1 MRKRLLSILLLCCMV
16 LTLLPTAALA
26 AGDVA
31 IDETNF
37 PDEKF
42 REYVKTEFDEDNNN
56 SLSAD
61 EIAKAKD
68 IHLAGRGISSLAGV
82 EHFTNL
88 EELDVQHNEELT
100 TLNLS
105 KNTELKTLKC
115 SNTKLT
121 SLDTSHNKKL
131 VYLQCDYIPT
141 LTTLN
146 VSENKDLKTLHCKHN
161 ALTALDLTNNSA
173 LEKLEC
179 GDNELTTLD
188 LSKNTELKYFG
199 CFNSKLSSLD
209 LTNNTNLEELYFCG
223 NNVSNIDVSENTK
236 LKFLHLFSNQL
247 ITLDTSKNSNLQRL
261 WVYTNPLT
269 SMYLGDD
276 SGSTME
282 VKFDNL
288 PYPITVSTA
297 TKTFDLF
304 QLTGFKVDKASDWTN
319 GRVDG
324 NILTVAENAST
335 VTYIYD
341 CGERQATYGNP
352 ETTGK
357 LMMTCTLQI
366 NWEDA
371 PDALTGTVNINGA
384 PKFDETLTANVTDT
398 NNTGTLTYQWYRAG
412 KTDPIGT
419 GETYTL
425 VQEDIGK
432 EITCRVSSSTETG
445 TIQATVGPVQKADG
459 PAAPVLELDFRSI
472 NIIKVKPLGNAYEYR
487 IDNGEWQDLHYF
499 ENLQPGREYTIT
511 ARAKETATH
520 KPGAVSEPLT
530 VATLFDMIP
539 DDLKAKLTAVVS
551 AYKAEY
557 DGNEHEAV
565 IVDTTK
571 LPTGWTIAGHTA
583 GTGDDFVS
591 QIPKIRNVSGSNLT
605 VKTKFTHPDYGQSL
619 IVYSYPEVTPKPLT
633 AGMIADIPPQL
644 YTGKSI
650 HPTPEIKHGDM
661 VLMEGTDFTYSYE
674 TNTSPEQGG
683 KVTINGKGNYKDTA
697 FKTFTIVNEIT
708 EITEDDLKD
717 LKIPTLVTVKCTT
730 TNSSKEYG
738 RIPGGFDLSKKPYM
752 ENGVW
757 KAIVQ
762 LNLPAYK
769 AKYDADT
776 KKTHEIADL
785 GGNLVTTF
793 TLKYVNDK
801 WELDGTFPNVII
813 LVKCD
818 GQHPQTPPYP
828 TEENVSGLG
837 DQIVAVLCNNV
848 PTGQQSGKYYGLIGG
863 GFTSTAPTLNADKVY
878 ESTITLIPSV
888 YCNQFSGDTGIMH
901 KVLSAQTTDGLKFVV
916 KYDSSTK
923 MWKPA
928 EEVKQMAIWVTC
940 DKHETPTPEMPMYPM
955 ADNISGLGDQIV
967 AVLCNNVPTGQQSG
981 KYYGLIGGGFTSTAP
996 TLNADK
1002 VYESTITLIPSV
1014 YCNQFSGD
1022 TGIMHKVLSA
1032 QTTDGLKF
1040 VVKYDS
1046 STKMWKPAEEV
1057 KQMAIWVTCDKHETP
1072 TPEMP
1077 MYPMADNISGLGDQ
1091 IVAVLCNNVPTG
1103 QQSGKYYGLIGG
1115 GFTSTAPTLNADK
1128 VYESTITLIPS
1139 VYCNQFSGD
1148 TGIMHKVLSAQT
1160 TDGLKFVVK
1169 YDSSTKMWKPAE
1181 EVKQMAIWVTCDK
1194 HETDTPVPTE
1204 FTITFNGNGGT
1215 PSVGSM
1221 RTTNQKLTSLPT
1233 ATRSGRY
1240 SFDGWYTAASGGTK
1254 ITTATV
1260 FYENTAVYAHWTYIG
1275 GGGSSGGGGGYTYHT
1290 IRAIFGLNGSISP
1303 SGWTSVRHGWDQTF
1317 TITPD
1322 KGYAVAKVLVDG
1334 KSVGSVKS
1342 YTFKNVTK
1350 DHTIEVV
1357 FMKANGNPQTG
1368 VFVDVAEGSYY
1379 EEAVDWAVK
1388 NGITTGTGNNYFTP
1402 DGICTRAQAVTFLWR
1417 VAGSPTPKTEAMPF
1431 EDVLDGSYYYEA
1443 VLWAVENGI
1452 TVGTSATTF
1461 SPELTCSRAHIVT
1474 FLWRAANSPSVKTD
1488 NPFTDVAADAYY
1500 IDAVLWAV
1508 KHKITVGTTLST
1520 FSPDEGCTRAQIVTF
1535 LYRAHSK

>member
-16 LTLLPTAALA
+16 LTLLPTAAFA
-26 AGDVA
+26 AGGVD
-31 IDETNF
+31 INETNF
-37 PDEKF
+37 PDATF
-42 REYVKTEFDEDNNN
+42 RQYVKVEFDKD
-56 SLSAD
+56 SDDILSAA
-61 EIAKAKD
+61 EIAAAD
-68 IHLAGRGISSLAGV
+68 IIFVTGKPITSIEGIAY
-82 EHFTNL
+82 FTA
-88 EELDVQHNEELT
+88 LT
-100 TLNLS
+100 DLM
-105 KNTELKTLKC
+105 C

-121 SLDTSHNKKL
+121 TLDTSHNTKL
-131 VYLQCDYIPT
+131 VSLECNDTPT
-141 LTTLN
+141 LTSLN
-146 VSENKDLKTLHCKHN
+146 VSQNTELKVLRCNDN
-161 ALTALDLTNNSA
+161 ALADLDLTNNTA
-173 LEKLEC
+173 LESLEC
-179 GDNELTTLD
+179 GGNVFTTLD
-188 LSKNTELKYFG
+188 LSQNTNLKSFG
-199 CFNSKLSSLD
+199 FFNGKLSSLN
-209 LTNNTNLEELYFCG
+209 LTHNTNLEELYFCG
-223 NNVSNIDVSENTK
+223 NNFSTIDVSQNTK
-236 LKFLHLFSNQL
+236 LKYLHLFGNQL

-269 SMYLGDD
+269 SMYLGD
-276 SGSTME
+276 SGSIRE

-288 PYPITVSTA
+288 PYPIEVSA
-297 TKTFDLF
+297 AEKTFDLNT
-304 QLTGFKVDKASDWTN
+304 LPGFDVSKASNWQ
-319 GRVDG
+319 GG
-324 NILTVAENAST
+324 TVSGTTLAVNEGAEN
-335 VTYIYD
+335 VTYTYD
-341 CGERQATYGNP
+341 CGEREAKYGTP
-352 ETTGK
+352 EVTGK
-357 LMMTCTLQI
+357 LMMPCTLKI
-366 NWEDA
+366 NWQNA
-371 PDALTGTVNINGA
+371 PDALTGTVNIIGA

-419 GETYTL
+419 GETYKL
-425 VQEDIGK
+425 VQADIGK

-445 TIQATVGPVQKADG
+445 TIETTVGPVEKADG
-459 PAAPVLELDFRSI
+459 PAAPAIELDFRSI

-539 DDLKAKLTAVVS
+539 DDLKDKLTAVVS
-551 AYKAEY
+551 AYKAEF
-557 DGNEHEAV
+557 DGMEHEAV
-565 IVDTTK
+565 IVDTDK

-583 GTGDDFVS
+583 GTGNDFVP

-619 IVYSYPEVTPKPLT
+619 IVYSYPEITPKPLT
-633 AGMIADIPPQL
+633 AGMIADIPNQL
-644 YTGKSI
+644 YTGQPI
-650 HPTPEIKHGDM
+650 HPKPEIKHGDM
-661 VLMEGTDFTYSYE
+661 VLMEGTDFTYSYD

-683 KVTINGKGNYKDTA
+683 KVTITGMNNYKDTA
-697 FKTFTIVNEIT
+697 FKSFTIVST
-708 EITEDDLKD
+708 ITEDDLAGID
-717 LKIPTLVTVKCTT
+717 IPANLVTVKCQTT
-730 TNSSKEYG
+730 GDSKAYG
-738 RIPGGFDLSKKPYM
+738 KIPGGFDLSNATPYM
-752 ENGVW
+752 ENGVL
-757 KAIVQ
+757 KAIVKI
-762 LNLPAYK
+762 NLSAYK
-769 AKYDADT
+769 DKYDADT
-776 KKTHEIADL
+776 KKTHEKAGL
-785 GGNLVTTF
+785 EGNTHAAF

-818 GQHPQTPPYP
+818 GQHPQTPPHP

-863 GFTSTAPTLNADKVY
+863 GFASTAPTLNADKVY

-901 KVLSAQTTDGLKFVV
+901 KVLSAQ
-916 KYDSSTK
+916 
-923 MWKPA
+923 
-928 EEVKQMAIWVTC
+928 I
-940 DKHETPTPEMPMYPM
+940 
-955 ADNISGLGDQIV
+955 
-967 AVLCNNVPTGQQSG
+967 
-981 KYYGLIGGGFTSTAP
+981 
-996 TLNADK
+996 
-1002 VYESTITLIPSV
+1002 
-1014 YCNQFSGD
+1014 
-1022 TGIMHKVLSA
+1022 
-1032 QTTDGLKF
+1032 
-1040 VVKYDS
+1040 
-1046 STKMWKPAEEV
+1046 
-1057 KQMAIWVTCDKHETP
+1057 
-1072 TPEMP
+1072 
-1077 MYPMADNISGLGDQ
+1077 
-1091 IVAVLCNNVPTG
+1091 
-1103 QQSGKYYGLIGG
+1103 
-1115 GFTSTAPTLNADK
+1115 
-1128 VYESTITLIPS
+1128 
-1139 VYCNQFSGD
+1139 
-1148 TGIMHKVLSAQT
+1148 

-1204 FTITFNGNGGT
+1204 FTITFNGNDGT

-1260 FYENTAVYAHWTYIG
+1260 FYENTTVYAHWTYIG

-1290 IRAIFGLNGSISP
+1290 IRAISGLNGSISP

-1368 VFVDVAEGSYY
+1368 VFVDVPEGSYY
-1379 EEAVDWAVK
+1379 EEAVDWAVEK
-1388 NGITTGTGNNYFTP
+1388 GITTGTGNNYFTP

-1417 VAGSPTPKTEAMPF
+1417 VAGSPTPKTEAMVF

-1474 FLWRAANSPSVKTD
+1474 FLWRAANSPSVKTA

>member
-16 LTLLPTAALA
+16 LTLLPTTALA
-26 AGDVA
+26 EEAAPAFDLATDLADITIPNNLVTCVCTKANETKQYGQLTNGFSATKVAKEGNVWTVLISVKPDVYMAQFNKDTGSTHSPDGDHSNDFTTPIQFKLKYEENKWVLEGEMPQNKTLHFTCSGGHVYQGDIPVIKVVTRTSTDIKVTENNA
-31 IDETNF
+31 WEYSIDNGATWQG
-37 PDEKF
+37 
-42 REYVKTEFDEDNNN
+42 
-56 SLSAD
+56 SC
-61 EIAKAKD
+61 
-68 IHLAGRGISSLAGV
+68 
-82 EHFTNL
+82 HFTNL
-88 EELDVQHNEELT
+88 
-100 TLNLS
+100 
-105 KNTELKTLKC
+105 
-115 SNTKLT
+115 
-121 SLDTSHNKKL
+121 
-131 VYLQCDYIPT
+131 
-141 LTTLN
+141 
-146 VSENKDLKTLHCKHN
+146 
-161 ALTALDLTNNSA
+161 
-173 LEKLEC
+173 
-179 GDNELTTLD
+179 
-188 LSKNTELKYFG
+188 
-199 CFNSKLSSLD
+199 
-209 LTNNTNLEELYFCG
+209 
-223 NNVSNIDVSENTK
+223 
-236 LKFLHLFSNQL
+236 
-247 ITLDTSKNSNLQRL
+247 
-261 WVYTNPLT
+261 
-269 SMYLGDD
+269 
-276 SGSTME
+276 
-282 VKFDNL
+282 
-288 PYPITVSTA
+288 
-297 TKTFDLF
+297 
-304 QLTGFKVDKASDWTN
+304 
-319 GRVDG
+319 
-324 NILTVAENAST
+324 
-335 VTYIYD
+335 
-341 CGERQATYGNP
+341 
-352 ETTGK
+352 
-357 LMMTCTLQI
+357 
-366 NWEDA
+366 
-371 PDALTGTVNINGA
+371 
-384 PKFDETLTANVTDT
+384 
-398 NNTGTLTYQWYRAG
+398 
-412 KTDPIGT
+412 
-419 GETYTL
+419 
-425 VQEDIGK
+425 
-432 EITCRVSSSTETG
+432 
-445 TIQATVGPVQKADG
+445 
-459 PAAPVLELDFRSI
+459 
-472 NIIKVKPLGNAYEYR
+472 
-487 IDNGEWQDLHYF
+487 
-499 ENLQPGREYTIT
+499 QPGTEYTII
-511 ARAKETATH
+511 ARVRETATH
-520 KPGAVSEPLT
+520 KPSANSAPLT
-530 VATLFDMIP
+530 VTTMHLAISDE
-539 DDLKAKLTAVVS
+539 LKDKLRAVAS
-551 AYKAEY
+551 AYEGEY
-557 DGNEHEAV
+557 DGMEHGAV
-565 IVDTTK
+565 IVDDTK
-571 LPTGWTIAGHTA
+571 MPKGWRIAGYTTDEGNSFGNSISKIKDA
-583 GTGDDFVS
+583 GTLRVGVKFV
-591 QIPKIRNVSGSNLT
+591 
-605 VKTKFTHPDYGQSL
+605 HPDYL
-619 IVYSYPEVTPKPLT
+619 MNITHYYTAEITPKPVT
-633 AGMIADIPPQL
+633 AGMIADIPSQH
-644 YTGKSI
+644 YTGHPI
-650 HPTPEIKHGDM
+650 YPTPVIKDGNTPLVKDK
-661 VLMEGTDFTYSYE
+661 DFTYSYD

-683 KVTINGKGNYKDTA
+683 KVTINGKGNYKGMA
-697 FKTFTIVNEIT
+697 SKSFNIVNEIT

-717 LKIPTLVTVKCTT
+717 LEIPTLVTVKCTT

-848 PTGQQSGKYYGLIGG
+848 PTGQR
-863 GFTSTAPTLNADKVY
+863 
-878 ESTITLIPSV
+878 
-888 YCNQFSGDTGIMH
+888 
-901 KVLSAQTTDGLKFVV
+901 
-916 KYDSSTK
+916 
-923 MWKPA
+923 
-928 EEVKQMAIWVTC
+928 
-940 DKHETPTPEMPMYPM
+940 
-955 ADNISGLGDQIV
+955 
-967 AVLCNNVPTGQQSG
+967 
-981 KYYGLIGGGFTSTAP
+981 
-996 TLNADK
+996 
-1002 VYESTITLIPSV
+1002 
-1014 YCNQFSGD
+1014 
-1022 TGIMHKVLSA
+1022 
-1032 QTTDGLKF
+1032 
-1040 VVKYDS
+1040 
-1046 STKMWKPAEEV
+1046 
-1057 KQMAIWVTCDKHETP
+1057 
-1072 TPEMP
+1072 
-1077 MYPMADNISGLGDQ
+1077 
-1091 IVAVLCNNVPTG
+1091 
-1103 QQSGKYYGLIGG
+1103 SGKYYGLIGG

>member
-16 LTLLPTAALA
+16 LTLLPTAAFA
-26 AGDVA
+26 AGGVE

-42 REYVKTEFDEDNNN
+42 REYVKTKFDEDNDDI
-56 SLSAD
+56 LSAD
-61 EIAKAKD
+61 EIAEAKE
-68 IHLAGRGISSLAGV
+68 ISVEGNPITSFKGIEYFTALTSL
-82 EHFTNL
+82 E
-88 EELDVQHNEELT
+88 
-100 TLNLS
+100 
-105 KNTELKTLKC
+105 C
-115 SNTKLT
+115 SRTKLT

-131 VYLQCDYIPT
+131 GYLRCNYIPD

-146 VSENKDLKTLHCKHN
+146 VSQNTELKVLYCNDN
-161 ALTALDLTNNSA
+161 ALADLNLTNNSA
-173 LEKLEC
+173 LETLEC

-223 NNVSNIDVSENTK
+223 NNFSTIDVSQNTK
-236 LKFLHLFSNQL
+236 LKYLHLFGNQL

-269 SMYLGDD
+269 SMYLGD
-276 SGSTME
+276 SGSIRE

-297 TKTFDLF
+297 TRTFDLSR
-304 QLTGFKVDKASDWTN
+304 LTGFKVDKASGWTN
-319 GRVDG
+319 GTVSG
-324 NILTVAENAST
+324 NILTVDANATT
-335 VTYIYD
+335 VTYTYD

-357 LMMTCTLQI
+357 LMMPCTLQI
-366 NWEDA
+366 NWEDT

-398 NNTGTLTYQWYRAG
+398 NNTGTLTYQWYREG

-425 VQEDIGK
+425 VQADIDK

-445 TIQATVGPVQKADG
+445 TIETTVGPVEKADG
-459 PAAPVLELDFRSI
+459 PAAPVIELDFRSI
-472 NIIKVKPLGNAYEYR
+472 DMIKVKPLGNAYEYR

-499 ENLQPGREYTIT
+499 ENLQPGKEYTIT

-530 VATLFDMIP
+530 VATLFDMIT
-539 DDLKAKLTAVVS
+539 DDLKDKLTAVVS

-565 IVDTTK
+565 IVDMSK
-571 LPTGWTIAGHTA
+571 MPEGWSIAGHTA
-583 GTGDDFVS
+583 GTGDDFVP

-633 AGMIADIPPQL
+633 AGMIADIHPQL
-644 YTGKSI
+644 YTGQPI
-650 HPTPEIKHGDM
+650 HPTPEIKDGDM
-661 VLMEGTDFTYSYE
+661 VLVKDRDFTYSYD

-683 KVTINGKGNYKDTA
+683 KVTINGKGNYKSTA
-697 FKTFTIVNEIT
+697 FKSFTIVST
-708 EITEDDLKD
+708 ITEDDLAGID
-717 LKIPTLVTVKCTT
+717 IPANLVTVKCQTT
-730 TNSSKEYG
+730 GDSKAYG
-738 RIPGGFDLSKKPYM
+738 RIPGGFDLSNATPYM
-752 ENGVW
+752 DNGVL
-757 KAIVQ
+757 KAIVKI
-762 LNLPAYK
+762 NLSAYK
-769 AKYDADT
+769 DKYDADT
-776 KKTHEIADL
+776 KKTHENAGL
-785 GGNLVTTF
+785 EGNTHAAF

-818 GQHPQTPPYP
+818 GQHPQTPPHP

-863 GFTSTAPTLNADKVY
+863 GFASTAPTLNADKVY

-901 KVLSAQTTDGLKFVV
+901 KVLSAQ
-916 KYDSSTK
+916 
-923 MWKPA
+923 
-928 EEVKQMAIWVTC
+928 I
-940 DKHETPTPEMPMYPM
+940 
-955 ADNISGLGDQIV
+955 
-967 AVLCNNVPTGQQSG
+967 
-981 KYYGLIGGGFTSTAP
+981 
-996 TLNADK
+996 
-1002 VYESTITLIPSV
+1002 
-1014 YCNQFSGD
+1014 
-1022 TGIMHKVLSA
+1022 
-1032 QTTDGLKF
+1032 TDGLKF

-1204 FTITFNGNGGT
+1204 FTITFNGNDGT

-1260 FYENTAVYAHWTYIG
+1260 FYENTTVYAHWTYIG

-1290 IRAIFGLNGSISP
+1290 IRAISGLNGSISP

-1368 VFVDVAEGSYY
+1368 VFVDVPEGSYY
-1379 EEAVDWAVK
+1379 EEAVDWAVEK
-1388 NGITTGTGNNYFTP
+1388 GITTGTGNNYFTP

-1417 VAGSPTPKTEAMPF
+1417 VAGSPTPKTEAMVF

-1474 FLWRAANSPSVKTD
+1474 FLWRAANSPSVKTA

>member
-16 LTLLPTAALA
+16 LTLLPTTALA
-26 AGDVA
+26 EEAAPAFDLATDLADITIPNNLVTCVCTKANETKQYGQLTNGFSATKVAKEGNVWTVLISVKPDVYMAQFNKDTGSTHSPDGDHSNDFTTPIQFKLKYEENKWVLEGEMPQNKTLHFTCSGGHVYQGDIPVIKVVTRTSTDIKVTENNA
-31 IDETNF
+31 WEYSIDNGATWQG
-37 PDEKF
+37 
-42 REYVKTEFDEDNNN
+42 
-56 SLSAD
+56 SC
-61 EIAKAKD
+61 
-68 IHLAGRGISSLAGV
+68 
-82 EHFTNL
+82 HFTNL
-88 EELDVQHNEELT
+88 
-100 TLNLS
+100 
-105 KNTELKTLKC
+105 
-115 SNTKLT
+115 
-121 SLDTSHNKKL
+121 
-131 VYLQCDYIPT
+131 
-141 LTTLN
+141 
-146 VSENKDLKTLHCKHN
+146 
-161 ALTALDLTNNSA
+161 
-173 LEKLEC
+173 
-179 GDNELTTLD
+179 
-188 LSKNTELKYFG
+188 
-199 CFNSKLSSLD
+199 
-209 LTNNTNLEELYFCG
+209 
-223 NNVSNIDVSENTK
+223 
-236 LKFLHLFSNQL
+236 
-247 ITLDTSKNSNLQRL
+247 
-261 WVYTNPLT
+261 
-269 SMYLGDD
+269 
-276 SGSTME
+276 
-282 VKFDNL
+282 
-288 PYPITVSTA
+288 
-297 TKTFDLF
+297 
-304 QLTGFKVDKASDWTN
+304 
-319 GRVDG
+319 
-324 NILTVAENAST
+324 
-335 VTYIYD
+335 
-341 CGERQATYGNP
+341 
-352 ETTGK
+352 
-357 LMMTCTLQI
+357 
-366 NWEDA
+366 
-371 PDALTGTVNINGA
+371 
-384 PKFDETLTANVTDT
+384 
-398 NNTGTLTYQWYRAG
+398 
-412 KTDPIGT
+412 
-419 GETYTL
+419 
-425 VQEDIGK
+425 
-432 EITCRVSSSTETG
+432 
-445 TIQATVGPVQKADG
+445 
-459 PAAPVLELDFRSI
+459 
-472 NIIKVKPLGNAYEYR
+472 
-487 IDNGEWQDLHYF
+487 
-499 ENLQPGREYTIT
+499 QPGTEYTII
-511 ARAKETATH
+511 ARVRETATH
-520 KPGAVSEPLT
+520 KPSANSAPLT
-530 VATLFDMIP
+530 VTTMHLAISDE
-539 DDLKAKLTAVVS
+539 LKDKLRAVAS
-551 AYKAEY
+551 AYEGEY
-557 DGNEHEAV
+557 NGKEHEAV
-565 IVDTTK
+565 IVDDTEMPK
-571 LPTGWTIAGHTA
+571 GWRIAGYTTDEGNSFSNNIPEIKDA
-583 GTGDDFVS
+583 GTLRVGVKFV
-591 QIPKIRNVSGSNLT
+591 
-605 VKTKFTHPDYGQSL
+605 HPDYL
-619 IVYSYPEVTPKPLT
+619 MNITHYYTAEITPKPVT
-633 AGMIADIPPQL
+633 AGMIADIPSQH
-644 YTGKSI
+644 YTGHPI
-650 HPTPEIKHGDM
+650 YPTPVIKDGNTPLVKDK
-661 VLMEGTDFTYSYE
+661 DFTYSYD

-683 KVTINGKGNYKDTA
+683 KVTINGKGNYKGMA
-697 FKTFTIVNEIT
+697 SKSFNIVNEIT

-717 LKIPTLVTVKCTT
+717 LEIPTLVTVKCTT

-848 PTGQQSGKYYGLIGG
+848 PTGQR
-863 GFTSTAPTLNADKVY
+863 
-878 ESTITLIPSV
+878 
-888 YCNQFSGDTGIMH
+888 
-901 KVLSAQTTDGLKFVV
+901 
-916 KYDSSTK
+916 
-923 MWKPA
+923 
-928 EEVKQMAIWVTC
+928 
-940 DKHETPTPEMPMYPM
+940 
-955 ADNISGLGDQIV
+955 
-967 AVLCNNVPTGQQSG
+967 
-981 KYYGLIGGGFTSTAP
+981 
-996 TLNADK
+996 
-1002 VYESTITLIPSV
+1002 
-1014 YCNQFSGD
+1014 
-1022 TGIMHKVLSA
+1022 
-1032 QTTDGLKF
+1032 
-1040 VVKYDS
+1040 
-1046 STKMWKPAEEV
+1046 
-1057 KQMAIWVTCDKHETP
+1057 
-1072 TPEMP
+1072 
-1077 MYPMADNISGLGDQ
+1077 
-1091 IVAVLCNNVPTG
+1091 
-1103 QQSGKYYGLIGG
+1103 SGKYYGLIGG

-1215 PSVGSM
+1215 PYVGSM

-1388 NGITTGTGNNYFTP
+1388 NGITTGTGSNYFMP

>member
-16 LTLLPTAALA
+16 LTLLPTAAFA
-26 AGDVA
+26 AGGVD
-31 IDETNF
+31 INETNF
-37 PDEKF
+37 PDATF
-42 REYVKTEFDEDNNN
+42 RQYVKVEFDKD
-56 SLSAD
+56 SDDILSAA
-61 EIAKAKD
+61 EIAAAD
-68 IHLAGRGISSLAGV
+68 IIFVTGKPITSIEGIAY
-82 EHFTNL
+82 FTA
-88 EELDVQHNEELT
+88 LT
-100 TLNLS
+100 DLM
-105 KNTELKTLKC
+105 C

-121 SLDTSHNKKL
+121 TLDTSHNTKL
-131 VYLQCDYIPT
+131 VSLECNDTPT
-141 LTTLN
+141 LTSLN
-146 VSENKDLKTLHCKHN
+146 VSQNTELKVLRCNDN
-161 ALTALDLTNNSA
+161 ALADLDLTNNTA
-173 LEKLEC
+173 LESLEC
-179 GDNELTTLD
+179 GGNEFTTLD
-188 LSKNTELKYFG
+188 LSQNTNLKSFG
-199 CFNSKLSSLD
+199 FFNGKLSSLN
-209 LTNNTNLEELYFCG
+209 LTHNTNLEELYFCG
-223 NNVSNIDVSENTK
+223 NNFSTIDVSQNTK
-236 LKFLHLFSNQL
+236 LKYLHLFGNQL

-269 SMYLGDD
+269 SMYLGD
-276 SGSTME
+276 SGSIRE

-288 PYPITVSTA
+288 PYPIEVSA
-297 TKTFDLF
+297 AEKTFDLNT
-304 QLTGFKVDKASDWTN
+304 LPGFDVSKASNWQ
-319 GRVDG
+319 GG
-324 NILTVAENAST
+324 TVSGTTLAVNEGAEN
-335 VTYIYD
+335 VTYTYD
-341 CGERQATYGNP
+341 CGERQATYGTSA
-352 ETTGK
+352 EARK
-357 LMMTCTLQI
+357 LVMPCTLKI
-366 NWEDA
+366 NWKNA
-371 PDALTGTVNINGA
+371 PDALTGTVKINGA

-419 GETYTL
+419 GETYTPVL
-425 VQEDIGK
+425 ADIDK

-445 TIQATVGPVQKADG
+445 TIEATVGPIEKADG

-499 ENLQPGREYTIT
+499 ENLQPGTKYTIT

-530 VATLFDMIP
+530 VATLFNMIP
-539 DDLKAKLTAVVS
+539 DDLKGKLRAVVS

-557 DGNEHEAV
+557 DGMEHEAV
-565 IVDTTK
+565 IVNDTK
-571 LPTGWTIAGHTA
+571 MPEGWSIAGHTA

-591 QIPKIRNVSGSNLT
+591 QIPKIRNVAGSNLT
-605 VKTKFTHPDYGQSL
+605 VKTKFTHPDYAQSL
-619 IVYSYPEVTPKPLT
+619 IIYSYPEITPKPLT
-633 AGMIADIPPQL
+633 ADMINDISPQL
-644 YTGKSI
+644 YTGQPI
-650 HPTPEIKHGDM
+650 HPTPEIKDGNTPLVKDK
-661 VLMEGTDFTYSYE
+661 DFTYSYD

-683 KVTINGKGNYKDTA
+683 KVTITGMNNYKDTA
-697 FKTFTIVNEIT
+697 FKSFTIVST
-708 EITEDDLKD
+708 ITEDDLAGID
-717 LKIPTLVTVKCTT
+717 IPANLVTVKCQTT
-730 TNSSKEYG
+730 GDSKAYG
-738 RIPGGFDLSKKPYM
+738 KIPGGFDLSNATPYM
-752 ENGVW
+752 ENGVL
-757 KAIVQ
+757 KAIVKI
-762 LNLPAYK
+762 NLSAYK
-769 AKYDADT
+769 DKYDADT
-776 KKTHEIADL
+776 KKTHEKAGL
-785 GGNLVTTF
+785 EGNTHAAF

-818 GQHPQTPPYP
+818 GQHPQTPPHP

-863 GFTSTAPTLNADKVY
+863 GFASTAPTLNADKVY

-901 KVLSAQTTDGLKFVV
+901 KVLSAQ
-916 KYDSSTK
+916 
-923 MWKPA
+923 
-928 EEVKQMAIWVTC
+928 I
-940 DKHETPTPEMPMYPM
+940 
-955 ADNISGLGDQIV
+955 
-967 AVLCNNVPTGQQSG
+967 
-981 KYYGLIGGGFTSTAP
+981 
-996 TLNADK
+996 
-1002 VYESTITLIPSV
+1002 
-1014 YCNQFSGD
+1014 
-1022 TGIMHKVLSA
+1022 
-1032 QTTDGLKF
+1032 
-1040 VVKYDS
+1040 
-1046 STKMWKPAEEV
+1046 
-1057 KQMAIWVTCDKHETP
+1057 
-1072 TPEMP
+1072 
-1077 MYPMADNISGLGDQ
+1077 
-1091 IVAVLCNNVPTG
+1091 
-1103 QQSGKYYGLIGG
+1103 
-1115 GFTSTAPTLNADK
+1115 
-1128 VYESTITLIPS
+1128 
-1139 VYCNQFSGD
+1139 
-1148 TGIMHKVLSAQT
+1148 

-1204 FTITFNGNGGT
+1204 FTITFNGNDGT

-1233 ATRSGRY
+1233 ATHSGRY

-1260 FYENTAVYAHWTYIG
+1260 FYENTTVYAHWTYIG

-1290 IRAIFGLNGSISP
+1290 IRAISGLNGSISP

-1368 VFVDVAEGSYY
+1368 VFVDVPEGSYY

-1417 VAGSPTPKTEAMPF
+1417 VAGSPTPKTEAMVF

-1474 FLWRAANSPSVKTD
+1474 FLWRAANSPSAKTA

-1508 KHKITVGTTLST
+1508 KLKITVGTTLST

>member
-16 LTLLPTAALA
+16 LTLLPTTALA
-26 AGDVA
+26 EEAAPAFDLATDLADITIPNNLVTCVCTKANETKQYGQLTNGFSATKVAKEGNVWTVLISVKPDVYMAQFNKDTGSTHSPDGDHSN
-31 IDETNF
+31 D
-37 PDEKF
+37 
-42 REYVKTEFDEDNNN
+42 
-56 SLSAD
+56 
-61 EIAKAKD
+61 
-68 IHLAGRGISSLAGV
+68 
-82 EHFTNL
+82 FTTPI
-88 EELDVQHNEELT
+88 QF
-100 TLNLS
+100 
-105 KNTELKTLKC
+105 KLK
-115 SNTKLT
+115 
-121 SLDTSHNKKL
+121 
-131 VYLQCDYIPT
+131 YE
-141 LTTLN
+141 
-146 VSENKDLKTLHCKHN
+146 ENKWVLEGEMPKNKTLHFTCNGGHATQN
-161 ALTALDLTNNSA
+161 PPVFDLTKDLAGITIPADLVTCTCTKANETKQYGQLTNGFSA
-173 LEKLEC
+173 TKVAKEGNVWTVLISVKPDVYMAQFNKDTGSTHSPD
-179 GDNELTTLD
+179 GDHSNDFTTPIQF
-188 LSKNTELKYFG
+188 KLKYEE
-199 CFNSKLSSLD
+199 NKWV
-209 LTNNTNLEELYFCG
+209 LEGEMPK
-223 NNVSNIDVSENTK
+223 NKT
-236 LKFLHLFSNQL
+236 LHF
-247 ITLDTSKNSNLQRL
+247 
-261 WVYTNPLT
+261 
-269 SMYLGDD
+269 
-276 SGSTME
+276 
-282 VKFDNL
+282 
-288 PYPITVSTA
+288 
-297 TKTFDLF
+297 
-304 QLTGFKVDKASDWTN
+304 
-319 GRVDG
+319 
-324 NILTVAENAST
+324 
-335 VTYIYD
+335 
-341 CGERQATYGNP
+341 
-352 ETTGK
+352 
-357 LMMTCTLQI
+357 TCT
-366 NWEDA
+366 
-371 PDALTGTVNINGA
+371 
-384 PKFDETLTANVTDT
+384 
-398 NNTGTLTYQWYRAG
+398 
-412 KTDPIGT
+412 
-419 GETYTL
+419 
-425 VQEDIGK
+425 
-432 EITCRVSSSTETG
+432 
-445 TIQATVGPVQKADG
+445 
-459 PAAPVLELDFRSI
+459 
-472 NIIKVKPLGNAYEYR
+472 
-487 IDNGEWQDLHYF
+487 
-499 ENLQPGREYTIT
+499 
-511 ARAKETATH
+511 
-520 KPGAVSEPLT
+520 
-530 VATLFDMIP
+530 
-539 DDLKAKLTAVVS
+539 
-551 AYKAEY
+551 
-557 DGNEHEAV
+557 
-565 IVDTTK
+565 
-571 LPTGWTIAGHTA
+571 
-583 GTGDDFVS
+583 
-591 QIPKIRNVSGSNLT
+591 
-605 VKTKFTHPDYGQSL
+605 
-619 IVYSYPEVTPKPLT
+619 
-633 AGMIADIPPQL
+633 
-644 YTGKSI
+644 
-650 HPTPEIKHGDM
+650 
-661 VLMEGTDFTYSYE
+661 
-674 TNTSPEQGG
+674 
-683 KVTINGKGNYKDTA
+683 
-697 FKTFTIVNEIT
+697 
-708 EITEDDLKD
+708 
-717 LKIPTLVTVKCTT
+717 
-730 TNSSKEYG
+730 
-738 RIPGGFDLSKKPYM
+738 
-752 ENGVW
+752 
-757 KAIVQ
+757 
-762 LNLPAYK
+762 
-769 AKYDADT
+769 
-776 KKTHEIADL
+776 
-785 GGNLVTTF
+785 
-793 TLKYVNDK
+793 
-801 WELDGTFPNVII
+801 
-813 LVKCD
+813 
-818 GQHPQTPPYP
+818 GQH
-828 TEENVSGLG
+828 E
-837 DQIVAVLCNNV
+837 
-848 PTGQQSGKYYGLIGG
+848 
-863 GFTSTAPTLNADKVY
+863 
-878 ESTITLIPSV
+878 
-888 YCNQFSGDTGIMH
+888 
-901 KVLSAQTTDGLKFVV
+901 
-916 KYDSSTK
+916 
-923 MWKPA
+923 
-928 EEVKQMAIWVTC
+928 
-940 DKHETPTPEMPMYPM
+940 TPEMPMYPM

-1275 GGGSSGGGGGYTYHT
+1275 SGGSSGGGGGYTYHT
-1290 IRAIFGLNGSISP
+1290 IRAISGLNGSISP

>member
-940 DKHETPTPEMPMYPM
+940 DKHET
-955 ADNISGLGDQIV
+955 
-967 AVLCNNVPTGQQSG
+967 
-981 KYYGLIGGGFTSTAP
+981 
-996 TLNADK
+996 
-1002 VYESTITLIPSV
+1002 
-1014 YCNQFSGD
+1014 
-1022 TGIMHKVLSA
+1022 
-1032 QTTDGLKF
+1032 
-1040 VVKYDS
+1040 
-1046 STKMWKPAEEV
+1046 
-1057 KQMAIWVTCDKHETP
+1057 
-1072 TPEMP
+1072 
-1077 MYPMADNISGLGDQ
+1077 
-1091 IVAVLCNNVPTG
+1091 
-1103 QQSGKYYGLIGG
+1103 
-1115 GFTSTAPTLNADK
+1115 
-1128 VYESTITLIPS
+1128 
-1139 VYCNQFSGD
+1139 
-1148 TGIMHKVLSAQT
+1148 
-1160 TDGLKFVVK
+1160 
-1169 YDSSTKMWKPAE
+1169 
-1181 EVKQMAIWVTCDK
+1181 
-1194 HETDTPVPTE
+1194 DTPVPTE

-1474 FLWRAANSPSVKTD
+1474 FLWRAANSPSAKTA